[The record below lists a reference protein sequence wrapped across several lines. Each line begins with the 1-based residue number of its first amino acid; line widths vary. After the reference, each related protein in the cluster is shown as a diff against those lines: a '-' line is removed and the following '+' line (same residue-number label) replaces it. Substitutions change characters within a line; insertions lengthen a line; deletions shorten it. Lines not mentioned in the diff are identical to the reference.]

1 MSEGE
6 TTTAPSMGALA
17 PYLPRLV
24 LEWARDHPDERLREL
39 EGSLVS
45 VDISGFTSLS
55 ERLAGKGRIGA
66 EELILLISGVFEG
79 LIGVAHRFGGDVLKF
94 RGDALLLLFYGE
106 GHEQRACNAA
116 LGMQWFIETT
126 GSTMSSVGAVDLRMS
141 TGVYSGPCQFFLVD
155 ASHKELVVAGPA
167 ATRTFELEDASEAGE
182 ILVSERT
189 AAALT
194 PEWLAGEREGA
205 RLLVRSEPQ
214 PDVESAGHTM
224 SLDTDETALP
234 QYIPVPLRAHLAV
247 ASGEAEHRQVTVA
260 FLKFSETDAI
270 IEREGPETLAGKL
283 QALAEVVGEACSTYG
298 VTWLES
304 DIDRGA
310 GKFYLTAGAPSSS
323 GSDEEAMLRVL
334 RAVVDAGEGPP
345 LRAGVNRGH
354 VFAGDI
360 GASTRRTYAVMGDA
374 VNLAARLCGRAEVG
388 QILSTGDVLDR
399 SAARF
404 ETERQPFLVKG
415 KERAITAY
423 RVGPLTGVREE
434 ETAGALPLVGRE
446 AEVAALQEAVNAA
459 RMMQSRVVELV
470 GEPGIGKSR
479 LVEELKTLSIGF
491 NQLVASC
498 ERYSQSEP
506 YFAWRNVLRR
516 LAGITPEQSREEAGA
531 QLQPWMST
539 VMPDLAPWLPL
550 LAIPFDA
557 EVPPTPET
565 ESIEEGLR
573 FDRVHD
579 VVEQFLQRVLM
590 MPTLLVFE
598 DAHWMDD
605 ASRFLLSHLTGH
617 AGPRPWLVCI
627 TSRPEGPSLITE
639 ATSGVR
645 IMLEPLTEEAAARLA
660 LTAAEEAALSEEA
673 LSTLAERSGGNPLF
687 VRELVAASRQ
697 GQSLE
702 ALPETVESLMTT
714 RIDTLEPED
723 KMLLRYA
730 SVVGPR
736 FELSLLADI
745 LADELPD
752 AGELARWERLGEFV
766 VWEESERLA
775 FRHDLIRATAY
786 EGLSFRRR
794 RSIHGRLGALLE
806 QRAGERV
813 DEVAPLLSLHFLEAE
828 EYEKAWPYAL
838 AAGDQAQE
846 KYANVVAGEL
856 YERAL
861 AAAEHLD
868 LAAAEVARVWEALG
882 DVAERFA
889 DFEKAAQAYE
899 RAAALVAGDAA
910 AEARLALKRGVVH
923 ERGGEYEHAIGWYE
937 RGLATIEG
945 ATAGDGNLSMRAQ
958 LEVAYAGIRHRQGEF
973 AEAIELAREAAAHA
987 EEAGDRRELAHAYY
1001 LLDVALTRAGRAD
1014 HSYRELAL
1022 PIYEEIG
1029 DLIGQAHVLNNLGV
1043 DAYYEGR
1050 WTEALDAY
1058 ERSAELRRKAGD
1070 VVNTATQKN
1079 NEAEIL
1085 SDQGHLEQAEPAL
1098 QEALRIW
1105 RAANFRLGVGVATS
1119 NLARIAARA
1128 GRFEEA
1134 HELYQQA
1141 LSELGEIGS
1150 ANFANETKGRIAE
1163 CLVLEGR
1170 YKEAEE
1176 LASEVLAD
1184 VTAAGDPGVVG
1195 AMVERLLAYAIYQAR
1210 EPERARPHFEASLR
1224 IARDVSAGYEA
1235 ALTLKAIA
1243 DTGTSHDGDPEAEY
1257 REIFSR
1263 LGVVSVPSPPLP

>member
-1 MSEGE
+1 MSEAD
-6 TTTAPSMGALA
+6 TTTAPSMGAFA

-24 LEWARDHPDERLREL
+24 LEWARDHPDERLREF

-94 RGDALLLLFYGE
+94 RGDALLLLFYGA
-106 GHEQRACNAA
+106 GHEERACHAA
-116 LGMQWFIETT
+116 SGMQWFIETT
-126 GSTMSSVGAVDLRMS
+126 GSTMSSVGAVELRMS
-141 TGVYSGPCQFFLVD
+141 TGVYSGPCHFFLVD

-189 AAALT
+189 AAAL
-194 PEWLAGEREGA
+194 PREWLAGVRDGA
-205 RLLVRSEPQ
+205 RLLVRHEPQ
-214 PDVESAGHTM
+214 VDVEAASDIVLPAAY
-224 SLDTDETALP
+224 DAALHE
-234 QYIPVPLRAHLAV
+234 YVPVPLRAHLAV

-270 IEREGPETLAGKL
+270 IEREGPESLAGKL

-310 GKFYLTAGAPSSS
+310 GKFYLTAGAPSTS

-345 LRAGVNRGH
+345 LRAGLNRGH

-360 GASTRRTYAVMGDA
+360 GASARRTYAVMGDA

-388 QILSTGDVLDR
+388 QILSTGDVLER

-404 ETERQPFLVKG
+404 ETEQQPFLVKG

-423 RVGPLTGVREE
+423 RVGALTGLREE
-434 ETAGALPLVGRE
+434 EAARALPLVGRE
-446 AEVAALQEAVNAA
+446 NEVATLQEAVNSA

-491 NQLVASC
+491 NQLVAAC

-516 LAGITPEQSREEAGA
+516 LAGITPEQSREAAGA
-531 QLQPWMST
+531 QLEPWMST

-557 EVPPTPET
+557 EVAPTPET
-565 ESIEEGLR
+565 ESIDEAFR
-573 FDRVHD
+573 FDRLHD
-579 VVEQFLQRVLM
+579 AVEQFLQRVLM

-605 ASRFLLSHLTGH
+605 ASRFLISHLTGRT
-617 AGPRPWLVCI
+617 GPRPWLICI
-627 TSRPEGPSLITE
+627 TSRPEGATLIGE
-639 ATSGVR
+639 GMPGVR
-645 IMLEPLTEEAAARLA
+645 MVLEPLTDEAAAQLA
-660 LTAAEEAALSEEA
+660 LTAAEEAALSEETV
-673 LSTLAERSGGNPLF
+673 STLAERSGGNPLF

-697 GQSLE
+697 GESLE
-702 ALPETVESLMTT
+702 TLPETVESLMTT

-723 KMLLRYA
+723 RMLLRYA

-736 FELSLLADI
+736 FDLALLADI

-752 AGELARWERLGEFV
+752 AGELERWDRLGEFV
-766 VWEESERLA
+766 AWEGSETLA

-794 RSIHGRLGALLE
+794 RAIHGRLGDALE
-806 QRAGERV
+806 RQAGERV
-813 DEVAPLLSLHFLEAE
+813 DEVAALLSVHFLEAGAH
-828 EYEKAWPYAL
+828 EKAWRYAV
-838 AAGDQAQE
+838 AAGRQAQE

-861 AAAEHLD
+861 AAAEYLD
-868 LAAAEVARVWEALG
+868 LAPVDVLAVWEALG

-889 DFEKAAQAYE
+889 DFPKAAHAYE
-899 RAAALVAGDAA
+899 RAAALVGEDGAA
-910 AEARLALKRGVVH
+910 RARLALKRGVVH
-923 ERGGEYEHAIGWYE
+923 EREGEYEDAIASYE
-937 RGLATIEG
+937 GGLATIENSPIE
-945 ATAGDGNLSMRAQ
+945 DGLAMRAQ
-958 LEVAYAGIRHRQGEF
+958 LEVAYAGIRHRQGQF
-973 AEAIELAREAAAHA
+973 AEAIELARQAVPHA
-987 EEAGDRRELAHAYY
+987 EEAGDQRELAHAYY
-1001 LLDVALTRAGRAD
+1001 LLDVAHTRLGRPD
-1014 HSYRELAL
+1014 RSYRKLAL
-1022 PIYEEIG
+1022 PIFEEIG
-1029 DLIGQAHVLNNLGV
+1029 DLVGQANVLNNLGV
-1043 DAYYEGR
+1043 DAYLEGR
-1050 WTEALDAY
+1050 WSEALDAY
-1058 ERSAELRRKAGD
+1058 LKSEALRRQAGD
-1070 VVNTATQKN
+1070 VVGTATQKM

-1085 SDQGHLEQAEPAL
+1085 LVQGHLEDAEPIL
-1098 QEALRIW
+1098 QEAQRIW
-1105 RAANFRLGVGVATS
+1105 RAARFPLGVALATS
-1119 NLARIAARA
+1119 YLARIAARA

-1134 HELYQQA
+1134 HELYEQA
-1141 LSELGEIGS
+1141 LAGLEEIGS
-1150 ANFANETKGRIAE
+1150 AAYLHETKAQLAE

-1170 YKEAEE
+1170 YREAEQ
-1176 LASEVLAD
+1176 LASDVLAE
-1184 VTAAGDPGVVG
+1184 VTAAGQPGVVG
-1195 AMVERLLAYAIYQAR
+1195 AMLERLLGYAIHQGR
-1210 EPERARPHFEASLR
+1210 EPDRARPHFETSLK
-1224 IARDVSAGYEA
+1224 IARELSAEYEA
-1235 ALTLKAIA
+1235 ALTLKAMA
-1243 DTGTSHDGDPEAEY
+1243 DTGYPHDGDAEGEY
-1257 REIFSR
+1257 RELFSR